1 MKKEKKFT
9 DRELVQ
15 AHVFPHNLSKTEKER
30 ADKELWE
37 IRKKRL
43 QEMTSEKLLLAQLMS
58 LKFRMSQYI
67 SSNIYDSQYSF
78 SYFLKEYINSLNK
91 NKRDFSEEISLHN
104 TQLSRLLHD
113 KEEPNKNILIR
124 LDIHSNNSIPALY
137 WLRVVEKQKELELMS
152 DKKLW
157 DSENKKVKKLKFV
170 RL

>member
-1 MKKEKKFT
+1 MKKEKKIT
-9 DRELVQ
+9 DKELAQ
-15 AHVFPHNLSKTEKER
+15 AHVFPHNLSEPEKEK

-67 SSNIYDSQYSF
+67 SSNVYDKQYSF
-78 SYFLKEYINSLNK
+78 SFFLNEYINSLNK

-113 KEEPNKNILIR
+113 KEEPNNNILIR

-137 WLRVVEKQKELELMS
+137 WLRVVEKQKELALMS
-152 DKKLW
+152 DKNLW
-157 DSENKKVKKLKFV
+157 VSETKKVKKLNLV
-170 RL
+170 R